1 MRKTRRV
8 LFMVAT
14 VLCIAVMAT
23 GCAHTGLVA
32 GESVDSPNVDRN
44 GFVGNAGVEQQTIPD
59 TKSQA
64 EAYARSRKIPEAL
77 ETAIDNVLIKAAKAI
92 IKSEKALSDFST
104 NVPDTSIPDLDLPK
118 ITVKNQLDELETIGN
133 SELESF
139 SEEVSEEATEND
151 QRKSKK

>member
-1 MRKTRRV
+1 MRKNRRI

-14 VLCIAVMAT
+14 VLCIAVMAA

-64 EAYARSRKIPEAL
+64 EAYARSRKIPESL
-77 ETAIDNVLIKAAKAI
+77 EKAIDNVLIKAAKAI

-104 NVPDTSIPDLDLPK
+104 NVPDTSIPDLSLPT
-118 ITVKNQLDELETIGN
+118 ITVKNQLDEIETIGT
-133 SELESF
+133 SEIENF
-139 SEEVSEEATEND
+139 SEETSENTANEND
-151 QRKSKK
+151 